1 VNPPA
6 DGRHDSRRRPLD
18 LQLRSTLAGEAAAA
32 AAEVESALD
41 PGSDPTAAAFFD
53 VDNTVMQ
60 GASIFH
66 LAKGLH
72 RRDFF
77 TTREILGAA
86 WKQAYFRIVG
96 VEDPEHVAEARN
108 SALSFIAGHTVK
120 ELEELGEEIF
130 DEAMAHR
137 IWPGTRALAQLHLD
151 QGQRV
156 WLVTAA
162 PIEIASI
169 IARRLGLTGAM
180 GTVSEHVDGVYTGRL
195 VGDLLHG
202 PAKAEAIKALAAREG
217 LDLAR
222 CSAYSDSFNDL
233 PMLSLVGDACAIN
246 PDARLRHAAREN
258 GWRIRDYR
266 TGRKAARAGLLV
278 GAVAGGVSGAVAAGV
293 ALRGRR
299 RRPSAGAW
307 PNPRLYPRADPGVP
321 FTDVV
326 WTTFCPPTVPLAT
339 RARLP

>member
-1 VNPPA
+1 MTPERP
-6 DGRHDSRRRPLD
+6 RRPPN
-18 LQLRSTLAGEAAAA
+18 LQLRSVLAGEASAA
-32 AAEVESALD
+32 AAEVETALST
-41 PGSDPTAAAFFD
+41 PADPTAAAFFD

-66 LAKGLH
+66 LARGLH
-72 RRDFF
+72 RRQFF
-77 TTREILGAA
+77 TTREIVGAA
-86 WKQAYFRIVG
+86 WKQAYFRVVG
-96 VEDPEHVAEARN
+96 VEDPEHVAGARN
-108 SALSFIAGHTVK
+108 SALGFIEGHTVA

-162 PIEIASI
+162 PVEIAQI

-180 GTVSEHVDGVYTGRL
+180 GTVAEHVDGVYTGRL

-202 PAKAEAIKALAAREG
+202 PAKAEAVRAIAERED
-217 LDLAR
+217 LDLSR

-246 PDARLRHAAREN
+246 PDARLRAHARAE

-266 TGRKAARAGLLV
+266 TGRKAARTGLVIGATAG
-278 GAVAGGVSGAVAAGV
+278 AVSGAVAAGV
-293 ALRGRR
+293 ALRRR
-299 RRPSAGAW
+299 R
-307 PNPRLYPRADPGVP
+307 
-321 FTDVV
+321 
-326 WTTFCPPTVPLAT
+326 
-339 RARLP
+339 

>member
-1 VNPPA
+1 MNPPA
-6 DGRHDSRRRPLD
+6 DPRRRRLD
-18 LQLRSTLAGEAAAA
+18 LQQRSTLAGEAAAS
-32 AAEVESALD
+32 AAEVETALD
-41 PGSDPTAAAFFD
+41 TPADPTSAAFFD

-66 LAKGLH
+66 LARGLH
-72 RRDFF
+72 RREFF
-77 TTREILGAA
+77 TTRDILGAA

-96 VEDPEHVAEARN
+96 VEDPEHVADARN
-108 SALSFIAGHTVK
+108 SALSFIAGHTVA

-137 IWPGTRALAQLHLD
+137 IWPGTRALAQMHLD

-169 IARRLGLTGAM
+169 IARRLGLTGAL
-180 GTVSEHVDGVYTGRL
+180 GTVAEHEDGVYTGRL

-202 PAKAEAIKALAAREG
+202 PAKGEAVKALAAREE

-233 PMLSLVGDACAIN
+233 PMLSLVGDPCAIN
-246 PDARLRHAAREN
+246 PDAKLRAKAKEM
-258 GWRIRDYR
+258 GWRVRDYR

-278 GAVAGGVSGAVAAGV
+278 GALSGAATGAVAAGV

-299 RRPSAGAW
+299 R
-307 PNPRLYPRADPGVP
+307 
-321 FTDVV
+321 
-326 WTTFCPPTVPLAT
+326 
-339 RARLP
+339 

>member
-1 VNPPA
+1 MTPERP
-6 DGRHDSRRRPLD
+6 RRPPN
-18 LQLRSTLAGEAAAA
+18 LQLRSVLAGEASAA
-32 AAEVESALD
+32 AAEVETALSTPAD
-41 PGSDPTAAAFFD
+41 PAAAAFFD

-66 LAKGLH
+66 LARGLH
-72 RRDFF
+72 RRRFF
-77 TTREILGAA
+77 TTREIVGAA
-86 WKQAYFRIVG
+86 WKQAYFRVVG
-96 VEDPEHVAEARN
+96 VEDPEHVTDARN
-108 SALSFIAGHTVK
+108 SALGFIQGHTVA

-162 PIEIASI
+162 PVEIAQI

-180 GTVSEHVDGVYTGRL
+180 GTVAEHVDGVYTGRL

-202 PAKAEAIKALAAREG
+202 PAKAEAVRAIAEREG
-217 LDLAR
+217 LDLRR

-246 PDARLRHAAREN
+246 PDSRLRAHARAE

-266 TGRKAARAGLLV
+266 TGRKAARTGLVLGATAG
-278 GAVAGGVSGAVAAGV
+278 AVSGAIAAGV
-293 ALRGRR
+293 ALRRR
-299 RRPSAGAW
+299 R
-307 PNPRLYPRADPGVP
+307 
-321 FTDVV
+321 
-326 WTTFCPPTVPLAT
+326 
-339 RARLP
+339 

>member
-1 VNPPA
+1 MPPP
-6 DGRHDSRRRPLD
+6 DRSRQLN
-18 LQLRSTLAGEAAAA
+18 LQQRSTLAGEAAAA
-32 AAEVESALD
+32 AAEVETALVT
-41 PGSDPTAAAFFD
+41 PSDSTSAAFFD

-66 LAKGLH
+66 LARGLH

-77 TTREILGAA
+77 TTRDILGAA
-86 WKQAYFRIVG
+86 WKQAYFRVVG
-96 VEDPEHVAEARN
+96 VEDPEHVAQARN
-108 SALSFIAGHTVK
+108 SALSFIAGHTVA

-162 PIEIASI
+162 PIEIATI

-180 GTVSEHVDGVYTGRL
+180 GTVSEHVDGVYTGLL
-195 VGDLLHG
+195 VGDMLHG

-217 LDLAR
+217 LDLAA

-233 PMLSLVGDACAIN
+233 PMLSLVGDPVAIN
-246 PDARLRHAAREN
+246 PDARLRVHARAQ
-258 GWRIRDYR
+258 GWRVRDYR
-266 TGRKAARAGLLV
+266 TGRKAARAGLVV
-278 GAVAGGVSGAVAAGV
+278 GAVTGAVSGSVAAAV
-293 ALRGRR
+293 ALRRR
-299 RRPSAGAW
+299 R
-307 PNPRLYPRADPGVP
+307 
-321 FTDVV
+321 
-326 WTTFCPPTVPLAT
+326 
-339 RARLP
+339 